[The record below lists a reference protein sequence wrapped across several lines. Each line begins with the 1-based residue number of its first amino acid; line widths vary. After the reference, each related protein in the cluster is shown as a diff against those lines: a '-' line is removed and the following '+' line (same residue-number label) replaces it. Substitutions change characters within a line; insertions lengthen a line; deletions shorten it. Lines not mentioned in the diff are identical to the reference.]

1 MGHPKPMHCLS
12 LAYTAEPRARGQAQ
26 KKHLFTMKLNL
37 TTRTSTCPKGYC
49 SRRELACYYFPHD
62 TPKVAVDRLRYH
74 ITHDTQLQTELL
86 KAGYLPGIRY
96 FSPRILRVLA
106 NSFE

>member
-1 MGHPKPMHCLS
+1 M
-12 LAYTAEPRARGQAQ
+12 
-26 KKHLFTMKLNL
+26 
-37 TTRTSTCPKGYC
+37 
-49 SRRELACYYFPHD
+49 
-62 TPKVAVDRLRYH
+62 AVDRLRYH